1 MASNANDRTAKAMR
15 AAKKKSRGGTAR
27 GLKSGPSIPWIGI
40 GAIASVLILI
50 GVIVW
55 NVAPSIRDEQAMER
69 WTPSVEDPDPSTRID
84 GVEIV
89 DDMSNA
95 HVLAGQRVAYEPMPP
110 FGGPHDE
117 AWATCTGVVYDE
129 PIRTENAVHSLEHG
143 AVWVTYDPE
152 SASEADIATLESRVD
167 GQAYMFMSPFPGQE
181 SPISLQA
188 WGHQLKLDSADDER
202 INQFIGALRLNQFN
216 SPEPGASCSN
226 VPGYFDPENP
236 PPFDPAPPGPDAVA
250 MDGTGASAEAAEM
263 GAPLTGDAPPAPGP
277 ADEAPAGDAPAA
289 EVPPAP
295 APAPAPEG
303 EESGE

>member
-1 MASNANDRTAKAMR
+1 MASSKNDRTARAMR
-15 AAKKKSRGGTAR
+15 AAKKKSRGGSAT
-27 GLKSGPSIPWIGI
+27 GLKAGPSIPWLSI
-40 GAIASVLILI
+40 GAIVSVVVLI
-50 GVIVW
+50 GVIAW
-55 NVAPSIRDEQAMER
+55 SLAPSIRDEQAMER

-89 DDMSNA
+89 EDLSNA

-117 AWATCTGVVYDE
+117 AWATCTGIVYDE

-143 AVWVTYDPE
+143 AVWITYSPDNA
-152 SASEADIATLESRVD
+152 SAADIAALESRVD

-188 WGHQLKLDSADDER
+188 WGHQLKLDSAEDER

-250 MDGTGASAEAAEM
+250 MDGAGAAPEAAEM
-263 GAPLTGDAPPAPGP
+263 GAPLDPGP
-277 ADEAPAGDAPAA
+277 VGEAPAGDDPAA
-289 EVPPAP
+289 GIPAEPAP
-295 APAPAPEG
+295 AD
-303 EESGE
+303 EETTE